1 MKLELDERRTRNYSI
16 GLVVL
21 AAILVYWNSLG
32 NWFAYDDVWIIEDR
46 AVVHDLGQLWRI
58 ISIEYW
64 PEIFQSGLYRP
75 LTLLSFAVDWAI
87 WNGNAF
93 GFHLVN
99 VLLHALASG
108 LVFVFLT
115 RFFPWWGAL
124 AGSLVFAVHPVH
136 TEAVANIVGRGEI
149 LAAVWVLCA
158 ALVYMRAAK
167 AGRFPATTIA
177 LLAAIYALAGFS
189 KEGGIVLPGLL
200 LATDLPAIAKRSVG
214 SFRDYARSRFP
225 TFAVLTVVLVLV
237 LTARWAVLGTAVESV
252 PDPIF
257 ALDDSFPTRLLTMA
271 RVWPRYLELMLV
283 PLQLSADYGP
293 AIILPVDSITPL
305 GAAGFLAVLALVI
318 TAVAVFRRAPEAAMA
333 LVWFAVAMAP
343 VSNLI
348 ITAEIVLAER
358 TLYIPSLAFS
368 IIVALL
374 VVKARPALRRWV
386 AALILLWVAVFSV
399 VAVRRNPVWYNTDT
413 VFENLRHKHPES
425 VRLLFGVA
433 IQLNRQDR
441 WEEAVVWF
449 RRALQLWPYHGPY
462 IVEFAFYLYQ
472 HGEYQEADALVS
484 RAVSYNPTQ
493 RDWNRFLLAIRV
505 KARNWEG
512 VLEAASNT
520 RRNLGEDGFL
530 LLIEAEALAQLG
542 RFHEAVESQAAA
554 VDIYGEDSTWET
566 RLDLAMMRAA
576 AGDTAGALSDLSWAR
591 MAPDAVPQ
599 VTDSLERAW
608 GGVN

>member
-1 MKLELDERRTRNYSI
+1 
-16 GLVVL
+16 
-21 AAILVYWNSLG
+21 
-32 NWFAYDDVWIIEDR
+32 
-46 AVVHDLGQLWRI
+46 
-58 ISIEYW
+58 
-64 PEIFQSGLYRP
+64 
-75 LTLLSFAVDWAI
+75 
-87 WNGNAF
+87 
-93 GFHLVN
+93 
-99 VLLHALASG
+99 
-108 LVFVFLT
+108 
-115 RFFPWWGAL
+115 
-124 AGSLVFAVHPVH
+124 
-136 TEAVANIVGRGEI
+136 
-149 LAAVWVLCA
+149 
-158 ALVYMRAAK
+158 
-167 AGRFPATTIA
+167 
-177 LLAAIYALAGFS
+177 
-189 KEGGIVLPGLL
+189 
-200 LATDLPAIAKRSVG
+200 
-214 SFRDYARSRFP
+214 
-225 TFAVLTVVLVLV
+225 
-237 LTARWAVLGTAVESV
+237 
-252 PDPIF
+252 
-257 ALDDSFPTRLLTMA
+257 
-271 RVWPRYLELMLV
+271 
-283 PLQLSADYGP
+283 
-293 AIILPVDSITPL
+293 
-305 GAAGFLAVLALVI
+305 
-318 TAVAVFRRAPEAAMA
+318 
-333 LVWFAVAMAP
+333 
-343 VSNLI
+343 
-348 ITAEIVLAER
+348 
-358 TLYIPSLAFS
+358 
-368 IIVALL
+368 
-374 VVKARPALRRWV
+374 
-386 AALILLWVAVFSV
+386 
-399 VAVRRNPVWYNTDT
+399 